1 MNEDIQFAWDI
12 EPLEG
17 AKALPVCEAGESA
30 AVEEDLVR
38 VEFEDDVSKADRLD
52 CLAAASI
59 GVLSGILNVFWQKK
73 FDIEGARDWG
83 AEKVEALVVKA
94 AKSQGFKPKTDAEDD
109 TLRAAIRFLEEK
121 FPLAA
126 DKAPAE
132 MGGGLQHHLRDFE
145 HHPSPLGLFF
155 SVLTQF
161 TRRAYGTDTAGSF
174 MVVDLPADAA
184 IGKNFNE
191 KIAFGTV
198 RWLFHLVS
206 DMAGSSNTP
215 GAGTGIPGPILSFL
229 KELSALPF
237 FGNYNIDYKGS
248 EIAFSQYISKLFN
261 GTAIRDEDGK
271 PIRFD
276 LRAEVGV
283 IDQALSQVK
292 SVIANE
298 CIVRGYYFVS
308 RLLTEIKQ
316 KEIASIADIGMVDP
330 TRVLPHNN
338 RALKRMM
345 SISSSVFVA
354 VNVGNAAIRAA
365 AKSGGSKSAFAKGVL
380 VRLNYFGIARMALA
394 LKDDAPYIA
403 EDLKELIEERFGDY
417 VRFTQ
422 DFSLLELSPR
432 TARVLNSIEAFA
444 LENDISA
451 TKNAK
456 QQKIKTE
463 WAKRWREKVALE
475 MGVDEGAY
483 FLSEENVCSELRALG
498 GEGATTSWEALFVLE
513 LAQFK
518 PYVPFEKH
526 DGKQD
531 KSPKY
536 GVDYLRKVLPTKQ
549 DVLTSKEIKS
559 ILASRDRYE
568 RKLTGNTAKAFVG
581 GAAVVVVTA
590 ATGGAAYAFAP
601 LIAPMIAGEAVAG
614 LSGAALTSAS
624 LAAIG
629 GGSLAAGGLGMA
641 GGTAIL
647 AGGGALLGLAGSG
660 TVALAANVGAL
671 PEQYVLGECCKLLAF
686 ADVRTHEDGGL
697 FARGA
702 SSRLERL
709 LASVKAEIEAEKAK
723 GKGASKKEIKNR
735 KAICSYLEKTIS
747 ELDDLEAS
755 GTPALPDAPKLG
767 AVRN

>member
-126 DKAPAE
+126 DKATAE

-237 FGNYNIDYKGS
+237 FGNYNLDYKGS

-568 RKLTGNTAKAFVG
+568 RKLTGSTAKAFVG

>member
-12 EPLEG
+12 EPLEE
-17 AKALPVCEAGESA
+17 AKALPTCEAAE
-30 AVEEDLVR
+30 VLPLR
-38 VEFEDDVSKADRLD
+38 KIWFEDDVSKADRLD

-59 GVLSGILNVFWQKK
+59 GALSSILNVFWQKEL
-73 FDIEGARDWG
+73 DIEDARGWG
-83 AEKVEALVVKA
+83 AEKVGALVVEA
-94 AKSQGFKPKTDAEDD
+94 AKSQGLKPKTDAEDN

-126 DKAPAE
+126 DKVTAE

-161 TRRAYGTDTAGSF
+161 TRQAYGTDTSGSF

-237 FGNYNIDYKGS
+237 FGNYSIDYKGS

-308 RLLTEIKQ
+308 RLLMEIKQ

-432 TARVLNSIEAFA
+432 TSRVFNSIEAFA

-451 TKNAK
+451 TKSAK

-475 MGVDEGAY
+475 MGADEGTY
-483 FLSEENVCSELRALG
+483 FLSEENVYSELRALG

-531 KSPKY
+531 KAPKY

-568 RKLTGNTAKAFVG
+568 RKLTGSTAKAFAG

-601 LIAPMIAGEAVAG
+601 FIAPMIAGEAVAG

-660 TVALAANVGAL
+660 TVAVAANIGAL

-686 ADVRTHEDGGL
+686 ANVRTHEDGGL
-697 FARGA
+697 FARQA
-702 SSRLERL
+702 LSQLERL
-709 LASVKAEIEAEKAK
+709 HASVEIEAEKAK
-723 GKGASKKEIKNR
+723 EGGAGKKGIKNR
-735 KAICSYLEKTIS
+735 KAICKYLKKAMS
-747 ELDDLEAS
+747 ELGALEAS
-755 GTPALPDAPKLG
+755 ETSALPNATKLG
-767 AVRN
+767 APRN

>member
-126 DKAPAE
+126 DKATAE

-568 RKLTGNTAKAFVG
+568 RKLTGSTAKAFVG

>member
-38 VEFEDDVSKADRLD
+38 VEFEDYVSKADRLD

-126 DKAPAE
+126 DKATAE

-568 RKLTGNTAKAFVG
+568 RKLTGSTAKSFVG

>member
-59 GVLSGILNVFWQKK
+59 GALSSILNVFWQKEL
-73 FDIEGARDWG
+73 DIEEARGWG
-83 AEKVEALVVKA
+83 AEKVGAFVVEA
-94 AKSQGFKPKTDAEDD
+94 AKSQGFKPKADAEDD
-109 TLRAAIRFLEEK
+109 ILRAAIRFLEEK
-121 FPLAA
+121 FPLAS
-126 DKAPAE
+126 DKVTAE

>member
-109 TLRAAIRFLEEK
+109 TLRAAIRFLEEN

-126 DKAPAE
+126 DKATAE

-568 RKLTGNTAKAFVG
+568 RKLTGSTAKAFVG

>member
-126 DKAPAE
+126 DKATAE

-308 RLLTEIKQ
+308 RLLPEIKQ

-568 RKLTGNTAKAFVG
+568 RKLTGSTAKAFVG

>member
-126 DKAPAE
+126 DKATAE

-215 GAGTGIPGPILSFL
+215 GAGTGLPGPILSFL

-316 KEIASIADIGMVDP
+316 KEIASIAYIGMVDP

-568 RKLTGNTAKAFVG
+568 RKLTGSTAKAFVG

>member
-126 DKAPAE
+126 DKATAE

-271 PIRFD
+271 PISFD

-568 RKLTGNTAKAFVG
+568 RKLTGSTAKAFVG

>member
-1 MNEDIQFAWDI
+1 MNGDIQFAWDI
-12 EPLEG
+12 EPLEE
-17 AKALPVCEAGESA
+17 AKALPVCEADESA
-30 AVEEDLVR
+30 AVEEDPIR

-59 GVLSGILNVFWQKK
+59 GALSGILNVFWQKELN
-73 FDIEGARDWG
+73 IENARDWG
-83 AEKVEALVVKA
+83 AEKVGAFVVEA
-94 AKSQGFKPKTDAEDD
+94 AKTQGFKPKANSEDD
-109 TLRAAIRFLEEK
+109 ILRAAIRFLEEK
-121 FPLAA
+121 FPLAT
-126 DKAPAE
+126 DKVTVE

-161 TRRAYGTDTAGSF
+161 TGRAYGTDTAGNF
-174 MVVDLPADAA
+174 MVVDLPAGAA
-184 IGKNFNE
+184 IGENFNE
-191 KIAFGTV
+191 KIAFGTIK
-198 RWLFHLVS
+198 WLFHLVS

-215 GAGTGIPGPILSFL
+215 GAGTGIPGPLLSML

-237 FGNYNIDYKGS
+237 FRNFNVDYKGS

-261 GTAIRDEDGK
+261 GTAIHDEDGK

-308 RLLTEIKQ
+308 RLLTEIKL

-330 TRVLPHNN
+330 ARVLPHNN
-338 RALKRMM
+338 RALKRML
-345 SISSSVFVA
+345 SISSSVFVV
-354 VNVGNAAIRAA
+354 VNVGNAVIRAA

-380 VRLNYFGIARMALA
+380 LRLNYFGIARMAFA

-403 EDLKELIEERFGDY
+403 EDLRELIGERFGDY

-422 DFSLLELSPR
+422 DFNLLELSPR
-432 TARVLNSIEAFA
+432 TARVLNSIEALA
-444 LENDISA
+444 IENDISA
-451 TKNAK
+451 TKDAK

-463 WAKRWREKVALE
+463 WAKRWREKAALG
-475 MGVDEGAY
+475 MGADEGAY
-483 FLSEENVCSELRALG
+483 FLPEESAYSELRALG
-498 GEGATTSWEALFVLE
+498 EGGTTTSWETLFVLE

-518 PYVPFEKH
+518 PYVPFEKQE
-526 DGKQD
+526 GKQD
-531 KSPKY
+531 KAPKY
-536 GVDYLRKVLPTKQ
+536 GIDYLRKVLPAKQ
-549 DVLTSKEIKS
+549 DVLTSEEIKS
-559 ILASRDRYE
+559 ILASCDSYE
-568 RKLTGNTAKAFVG
+568 RRLTGSTAKALAG
-581 GAAVVVVTA
+581 GVAVVAVTA
-590 ATGGAAYAFAP
+590 ATGGAVYAFAP
-601 LIAPMIAGEAVAG
+601 LIAPIIAGEAVAG

-660 TVALAANVGAL
+660 TVALAANIGTL

-686 ADVRTHEDGGL
+686 ANVRTHEDGGR

-709 LASVKAEIEAEKAK
+709 LTSVKAEIEAEKAK
-723 GKGASKKEIKNR
+723 GKGASKKGIKNR
-735 KAICSYLEKTIS
+735 KAICNYLEKAIS
-747 ELDDLEAS
+747 ELGALEAS
-755 GTPALPDAPKLG
+755 ETPALPDASKLS
-767 AVRN
+767 AVRH

>member
-126 DKAPAE
+126 DKATAE
-132 MGGGLQHHLRDFE
+132 MEGGLQHHLRDFE

-568 RKLTGNTAKAFVG
+568 RKLTGSTAKAFVG

>member
-126 DKAPAE
+126 DKATAE

-145 HHPSPLGLFF
+145 HHSSPLGLVF

-568 RKLTGNTAKAFVG
+568 RKLTGSTAKAFVG

>member
-126 DKAPAE
+126 DKATAE

-526 DGKQD
+526 DSKQD

-568 RKLTGNTAKAFVG
+568 RKLTGSTAKAFVG

>member
-59 GVLSGILNVFWQKK
+59 GALSSILNVFWQKEL
-73 FDIEGARDWG
+73 DIEEARGWG
-83 AEKVEALVVKA
+83 AEKVGAFVVEA
-94 AKSQGFKPKTDAEDD
+94 AKSQGFKPKADAEDD
-109 TLRAAIRFLEEK
+109 ILRAAIRFLEEK

-126 DKAPAE
+126 DKVTAE

-161 TRRAYGTDTAGSF
+161 TRQAYGTDTAGSF

-568 RKLTGNTAKAFVG
+568 RKLTGSTAKAFVG

-686 ADVRTHEDGGL
+686 ANVRTHEDGGL

-709 LASVKAEIEAEKAK
+709 LASVKAEIEDEKAR
-723 GKGASKKEIKNR
+723 GKGASKKGIKNR
-735 KAICSYLEKTIS
+735 KAICSYLEKAIS
-747 ELDDLEAS
+747 ELGDLEAS

>member
-126 DKAPAE
+126 DKATAE

-161 TRRAYGTDTAGSF
+161 TIRAYGTDTAGSF

-568 RKLTGNTAKAFVG
+568 RKLTGSTAKAFVG

>member
-126 DKAPAE
+126 DKATAE

-145 HHPSPLGLFF
+145 HHPSPLGLFC

-568 RKLTGNTAKAFVG
+568 RKLTGSTAKAFVG

-660 TVALAANVGAL
+660 TVALAAIVGAL

>member
-126 DKAPAE
+126 DKATAE

-417 VRFTQ
+417 VRSTQ

-568 RKLTGNTAKAFVG
+568 RKLTGSTAKAFVD

>member
-126 DKAPAE
+126 DKATAE

-330 TRVLPHNN
+330 TRVLTHNN

-568 RKLTGNTAKAFVG
+568 RKLTGSTAKAFVG

>member
-126 DKAPAE
+126 DKATAE

-161 TRRAYGTDTAGSF
+161 TRQAYGTDTAGSF

-568 RKLTGNTAKAFVG
+568 RKLTGSTAKAFVG

>member
-59 GVLSGILNVFWQKK
+59 GALSSILNVFWQKEL
-73 FDIEGARDWG
+73 DIEEARGWG
-83 AEKVEALVVKA
+83 AEKVGAVVVEA
-94 AKSQGFKPKTDAEDD
+94 AKSQGFKPKADAEDD
-109 TLRAAIRFLEEK
+109 ILRAAIRFLEEK
-121 FPLAA
+121 FPLAS
-126 DKAPAE
+126 DKVTAE

-161 TRRAYGTDTAGSF
+161 TRQAYGTDTAGSF

-568 RKLTGNTAKAFVG
+568 RKLTGSTAKAFVG

>member
-126 DKAPAE
+126 DKATAE

-345 SISSSVFVA
+345 SISSSVVVA
-354 VNVGNAAIRAA
+354 VNVGTAAIRAA

-568 RKLTGNTAKAFVG
+568 RKLTGSTAKAFVG

>member
-1 MNEDIQFAWDI
+1 MDEKVHFAWDI
-12 EPLEG
+12 EPLEN
-17 AKALPVCEAGESA
+17 ARLLPACKTSAESDNA
-30 AVEEDLVR
+30 EDLVR
-38 VEFEDDVSKADRLD
+38 VEFENDVPKADRLD

-59 GVLSGILNVFWQKK
+59 GAFSGILNVFWQKE
-73 FDIEGARDWG
+73 INLEEAREWG
-83 AEKVEALVVKA
+83 TEKVGTFVVDV
-94 AKSQGFKPKTDAEDD
+94 AKSQGFKPKSDSEDNV
-109 TLRAAIRFLEEK
+109 LCAAIRFLEEK

-126 DKAPAE
+126 DKVTAE

-161 TRRAYGTDTAGSF
+161 TRQAYGTDTVGNF
-174 MVVDLPADAA
+174 MVVDLPVGAA

-215 GAGTGIPGPILSFL
+215 GAGTGIPGPLLSFL

-237 FGNYNIDYKGS
+237 FENFNVDYKGS
-248 EIAFSQYISKLFN
+248 EIALSQYISKLFN
-261 GTAIRDEDGK
+261 GTAIRGEDGK

-283 IDQALSQVK
+283 VDQTVSQVK
-292 SVIANE
+292 SVVANE

-330 TRVLPHNN
+330 ACVLPHNN
-338 RALKRMM
+338 RALKRML

-380 VRLNYFGIARMALA
+380 IRLNYFGIARMAFA

-403 EDLKELIEERFGDY
+403 EDLRELIQERFGDY

-432 TARVLNSIEAFA
+432 TTRVLNSIEALA

-451 TKNAK
+451 TKNAR
-456 QQKIKTE
+456 QREIKTE

-475 MGVDEGAY
+475 MGVNEGGY
-483 FLSEENVCSELRALG
+483 FLSEENAYSELRALG
-498 GEGATTSWEALFVLE
+498 DEDATTSWEALFVLE

-518 PYVPFEKH
+518 PYASLEKRE
-526 DGKQD
+526 GRQD
-531 KSPKY
+531 KPPKY
-536 GVDYLRKVLPTKQ
+536 GADYLRKVLPAKQ
-549 DVLTSKEIKS
+549 DALTSREVKS
-559 ILASRDRYE
+559 ILASRDSYE
-568 RKLTGNTAKAFVG
+568 RRLTGSTAKALAG
-581 GAAVVVVTA
+581 GVAVVAVTA
-590 ATGGAAYAFAP
+590 ATGGAVYAFAP
-601 LIAPMIAGEAVAG
+601 LIAPIIAGEAVAG

-660 TVALAANVGAL
+660 TVAIAANIGAL

-686 ADVRTHEDGGL
+686 ASVRTNEDGGL
-697 FARGA
+697 FAREA
-702 SSRLERL
+702 SSQLERL
-709 LASVKAEIEAEKAK
+709 LASVEAEIEAEEAK
-723 GKGASKKEIKNR
+723 GKGASKKGIKNR
-735 KAICSYLEKTIS
+735 KAICNYLKKAIS
-747 ELDDLEAS
+747 ELDALEAS

-767 AVRN
+767 VVQN

>member
-126 DKAPAE
+126 DKATAE

-261 GTAIRDEDGK
+261 GTAIRD
-271 PIRFD
+271 
-276 LRAEVGV
+276 
-283 IDQALSQVK
+283 
-292 SVIANE
+292 
-298 CIVRGYYFVS
+298 
-308 RLLTEIKQ
+308 
-316 KEIASIADIGMVDP
+316 
-330 TRVLPHNN
+330 
-338 RALKRMM
+338 
-345 SISSSVFVA
+345 
-354 VNVGNAAIRAA
+354 
-365 AKSGGSKSAFAKGVL
+365 
-380 VRLNYFGIARMALA
+380 
-394 LKDDAPYIA
+394 
-403 EDLKELIEERFGDY
+403 
-417 VRFTQ
+417 
-422 DFSLLELSPR
+422 
-432 TARVLNSIEAFA
+432 
-444 LENDISA
+444 
-451 TKNAK
+451 
-456 QQKIKTE
+456 
-463 WAKRWREKVALE
+463 
-475 MGVDEGAY
+475 
-483 FLSEENVCSELRALG
+483 
-498 GEGATTSWEALFVLE
+498 
-513 LAQFK
+513 
-518 PYVPFEKH
+518 
-526 DGKQD
+526 
-531 KSPKY
+531 
-536 GVDYLRKVLPTKQ
+536 
-549 DVLTSKEIKS
+549 
-559 ILASRDRYE
+559 
-568 RKLTGNTAKAFVG
+568 
-581 GAAVVVVTA
+581 
-590 ATGGAAYAFAP
+590 
-601 LIAPMIAGEAVAG
+601 
-614 LSGAALTSAS
+614 
-624 LAAIG
+624 
-629 GGSLAAGGLGMA
+629 
-641 GGTAIL
+641 
-647 AGGGALLGLAGSG
+647 
-660 TVALAANVGAL
+660 
-671 PEQYVLGECCKLLAF
+671 
-686 ADVRTHEDGGL
+686 
-697 FARGA
+697 
-702 SSRLERL
+702 
-709 LASVKAEIEAEKAK
+709 
-723 GKGASKKEIKNR
+723 
-735 KAICSYLEKTIS
+735 
-747 ELDDLEAS
+747 
-755 GTPALPDAPKLG
+755 
-767 AVRN
+767 

>member
-59 GVLSGILNVFWQKK
+59 GVLSGILNVFWQKEL
-73 FDIEGARDWG
+73 DIEEARGWG
-83 AEKVEALVVKA
+83 AEKVGEFVVEA
-94 AKSQGFKPKTDAEDD
+94 AKSQGFKPKADAEDD
-109 TLRAAIRFLEEK
+109 ILRAAIRFLEEK
-121 FPLAA
+121 FPLAS
-126 DKAPAE
+126 DKVTAE

>member
-1 MNEDIQFAWDI
+1 
-12 EPLEG
+12 
-17 AKALPVCEAGESA
+17 
-30 AVEEDLVR
+30 
-38 VEFEDDVSKADRLD
+38 
-52 CLAAASI
+52 
-59 GVLSGILNVFWQKK
+59 
-73 FDIEGARDWG
+73 
-83 AEKVEALVVKA
+83 
-94 AKSQGFKPKTDAEDD
+94 
-109 TLRAAIRFLEEK
+109 
-121 FPLAA
+121 
-126 DKAPAE
+126 

-568 RKLTGNTAKAFVG
+568 RKLTGSTAKAFVG

>member
-126 DKAPAE
+126 DKATAE

-161 TRRAYGTDTAGSF
+161 TRRAYGTDTAGRF
-174 MVVDLPADAA
+174 MVVDLPEDAA

-568 RKLTGNTAKAFVG
+568 RKLTGSTAKAFVG

>member
-59 GVLSGILNVFWQKK
+59 GALSSILNVFWQKEL
-73 FDIEGARDWG
+73 DIEEARGWG
-83 AEKVEALVVKA
+83 AEKVGACVVEA
-94 AKSQGFKPKTDAEDD
+94 AKSQGFKPKADAEDD
-109 TLRAAIRFLEEK
+109 ILRAAIRFLEEK
-121 FPLAA
+121 FPLAS
-126 DKAPAE
+126 DKVTAE

-161 TRRAYGTDTAGSF
+161 TRQAYGTDTAGSF

-568 RKLTGNTAKAFVG
+568 RKLTGSTAKAFVG

>member
-126 DKAPAE
+126 DKATAE

-709 LASVKAEIEAEKAK
+709 LASVKAEI
-723 GKGASKKEIKNR
+723 
-735 KAICSYLEKTIS
+735 
-747 ELDDLEAS
+747 
-755 GTPALPDAPKLG
+755 
-767 AVRN
+767 

>member
-1 MNEDIQFAWDI
+1 M
-12 EPLEG
+12 
-17 AKALPVCEAGESA
+17 
-30 AVEEDLVR
+30 
-38 VEFEDDVSKADRLD
+38 
-52 CLAAASI
+52 
-59 GVLSGILNVFWQKK
+59 
-73 FDIEGARDWG
+73 
-83 AEKVEALVVKA
+83 
-94 AKSQGFKPKTDAEDD
+94 
-109 TLRAAIRFLEEK
+109 
-121 FPLAA
+121 
-126 DKAPAE
+126 
-132 MGGGLQHHLRDFE
+132 
-145 HHPSPLGLFF
+145 
-155 SVLTQF
+155 
-161 TRRAYGTDTAGSF
+161 
-174 MVVDLPADAA
+174 
-184 IGKNFNE
+184 
-191 KIAFGTV
+191 
-198 RWLFHLVS
+198 VS

-568 RKLTGNTAKAFVG
+568 RKLTGSTAKAFVG

>member
-126 DKAPAE
+126 DKATAE

-568 RKLTGNTAKAFVG
+568 RKLTGSTAKAFVG

-601 LIAPMIAGEAVAG
+601 LIAPMIAWPQSAAVLWLQADSEWREARRY
-614 LSGAALTSAS
+614 L
-624 LAAIG
+624 
-629 GGSLAAGGLGMA
+629 
-641 GGTAIL
+641 
-647 AGGGALLGLAGSG
+647 
-660 TVALAANVGAL
+660 
-671 PEQYVLGECCKLLAF
+671 
-686 ADVRTHEDGGL
+686 R
-697 FARGA
+697 
-702 SSRLERL
+702 
-709 LASVKAEIEAEKAK
+709 AEEP
-723 GKGASKKEIKNR
+723 
-735 KAICSYLEKTIS
+735 C
-747 ELDDLEAS
+747 
-755 GTPALPDAPKLG
+755 
-767 AVRN
+767 

>member
-126 DKAPAE
+126 DKATAE

-483 FLSEENVCSELRALG
+483 FLTEENVCSELRALG

-568 RKLTGNTAKAFVG
+568 RKLTGSTAKAFVG

>member
-1 MNEDIQFAWDI
+1 
-12 EPLEG
+12 
-17 AKALPVCEAGESA
+17 
-30 AVEEDLVR
+30 
-38 VEFEDDVSKADRLD
+38 
-52 CLAAASI
+52 
-59 GVLSGILNVFWQKK
+59 
-73 FDIEGARDWG
+73 
-83 AEKVEALVVKA
+83 
-94 AKSQGFKPKTDAEDD
+94 
-109 TLRAAIRFLEEK
+109 
-121 FPLAA
+121 
-126 DKAPAE
+126 
-132 MGGGLQHHLRDFE
+132 
-145 HHPSPLGLFF
+145 
-155 SVLTQF
+155 
-161 TRRAYGTDTAGSF
+161 

>member
-126 DKAPAE
+126 DKATAE

-498 GEGATTSWEALFVLE
+498 GEGATTSWEAIFVLE

-568 RKLTGNTAKAFVG
+568 RKLTGSTAKAFVG

>member
-126 DKAPAE
+126 DKATAE

>member
-126 DKAPAE
+126 DKATAE

-498 GEGATTSWEALFVLE
+498 GEGATTSWEALFVLG

-568 RKLTGNTAKAFVG
+568 RKLTGSTAKAFVG

>member
-568 RKLTGNTAKAFVG
+568 RKLTGSTAKAFVG